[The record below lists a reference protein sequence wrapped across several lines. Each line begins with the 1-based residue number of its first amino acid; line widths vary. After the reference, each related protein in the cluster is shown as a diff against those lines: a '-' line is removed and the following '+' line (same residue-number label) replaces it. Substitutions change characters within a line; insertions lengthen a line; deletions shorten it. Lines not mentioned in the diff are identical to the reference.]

1 MLAPAMRRPRPR
13 PMEDRTMSDFVVVMV
28 GWGTE
33 GLLGLAQMIAAGWW

>member
-1 MLAPAMRRPRPR
+1 
-13 PMEDRTMSDFVVVMV
+13 MSDFVVVMV

>member
-1 MLAPAMRRPRPR
+1 MLARAMRRPGPR
-13 PMEDRTMSDFVVVMV
+13 PMEATMSDFVVVMV